1 MQHQSMRN
9 QQKSNGGSK
18 PAFTL
23 LELMVSMTVLSLIML
38 LVFQML
44 DTTQKTFQSS
54 RARASTFKE
63 ARVAFEGITRRVG
76 QAMLNTYFDYKYPNN
91 NPLGTPTGYER
102 KSDLH
107 FISGRAS
114 TLLRGVK
121 YSSHCVFFQAP
132 LGFSLRP
139 ENQSLGS
146 LLNSW
151 GYFIERDNDDDQ
163 VPQFLKSY
171 NGMDSSRERYRL
183 MEFRPPTENMEVYG
197 ANLRNRYSID
207 WFKNQISLSSAGGV
221 PFSRPLAENIIALII
236 EPKRSEK
243 TGTAAVLAPR
253 YEYDSRRFQK
263 SNSPRD
269 ETKHQLP
276 PLIEIT
282 MVAIDERSVIR
293 NEQMNGGSLEELVST
308 SLFNNAASYEA
319 DLQTLENS
327 LVEKRI
333 TYRVFNETVAIRAS
347 KFSDPQFVR

>member
-1 MQHQSMRN
+1 MQHQPMKNPQSGKR
-9 QQKSNGGSK
+9 GLRPG
-18 PAFTL
+18 FTL
-23 LELMVSMTVLSLIML
+23 LELMVSMTVLALIML

-44 DTTQKTFQSS
+44 DTTQKTFQGS

-63 ARVAFEGITRRVG
+63 ARVAFEGITRRIG

-91 NPLGTPTGYER
+91 NPLSTPTGYER

-107 FISGRAS
+107 FISGQAS
-114 TLLRGVK
+114 TLLRGGN
-121 YSSHCVFFQAP
+121 YSTHCVFFQAP

-151 GYFIERDNDDDQ
+151 GYFIERGDDTDQ
-163 VPQFLKSY
+163 IPQFLRSY
-171 NGMDSSRERYRL
+171 DSLNASKERYRL
-183 MEFRPPTENMEVYG
+183 MEFRPPTENMQVYG

-207 WFKNQISLSSAGGV
+207 WFKNQVTLKSAGGV

-236 EPKRSEK
+236 EPKRSDK
-243 TGTAAVLAPR
+243 TGAAVLAPR

-263 SNSPRD
+263 SNNPRD

-276 PLIEIT
+276 PLVEVT
-282 MVAIDERSVIR
+282 MVAVDEESVIR
-293 NEQMNGGSLEELVST
+293 NEQINGGTLEELVPT
-308 SLFNNAASYEA
+308 GLFTNQSQYES
-319 DLQTLENS
+319 DLATLERK
-327 LVEKRI
+327 LVEKKI

-347 KFSDPQFVR
+347 KFSDPQFLR

>member
-1 MQHQSMRN
+1 MKN
-9 QQKSNGGSK
+9 QQDRKPGFR

-23 LELMVSMTVLSLIML
+23 LELMVSMTVLALIML

-91 NPLGTPTGYER
+91 DPNREPTDYER

-114 TLLRGVK
+114 TLLRGGE
-121 YSSHCVFFQAP
+121 YSTHCVFFQAP

-151 GYFIERDNDDDQ
+151 GYFIERANDNDQ
-163 VPQFLKSY
+163 IPEFLRSY
-171 NGMDSSRERYRL
+171 NAVDTSRERYRL

-197 ANLRNRYSID
+197 ANLSRSYNIN
-207 WFKNQISLSSAGGV
+207 WFKNQIKQKSAGGV
-221 PFSRPLAENIIALII
+221 PFSRPLAENIIALVI

-243 TGTAAVLAPR
+243 TGAAVLAPS

-263 SNSPRD
+263 RNNARD

-276 PLIEIT
+276 PLVEVT
-282 MVAIDERSVIR
+282 MVAIDEESVIR
-293 NEQMNGGSLEELVST
+293 NEQINGGTLEELVPSN
-308 SLFNNAASYEA
+308 LFTTQSQYKN
-319 DLQTLENS
+319 DLQKLEDS

-333 TYRVFNETVAIRAS
+333 VYRVFNETVAIRAS
-347 KFSDPQFVR
+347 KFSDPQFLR

>member
-1 MQHQSMRN
+1 MSN
-9 QQKSNGGSK
+9 QQKRHSGSRQ
-18 PAFTL
+18 AFTL
-23 LELMVSMTVLSLIML
+23 LELMVSMTVLALIML

-63 ARVAFEGITRRVG
+63 ARVAFEGITRRIG
-76 QAMLNTYFDYKYPNN
+76 QAMLNTYFDYKYPND
-91 NPLGTPTGYER
+91 NPLSTPTGYER

-107 FISGRAS
+107 FISGRAT
-114 TLLRGVK
+114 TLLRGGK
-121 YSSHCVFFQAP
+121 YSTHCVFFQAP

-151 GYFIERDNDDDQ
+151 GYFIERDNDNDQ
-163 VPQFLKSY
+163 IPQFLRSY
-171 NGMDSSRERYRL
+171 DGIGSSGERYRL

-207 WFKNQISLSSAGGV
+207 WFKNQISMSTAGGV
-221 PFSRPLAENIIALII
+221 PFSRPLAKNIIALII

-243 TGTAAVLAPR
+243 AGAAVLAPR

-263 SNSPRD
+263 INNARD

-276 PLIEIT
+276 PLVEVT

-293 NEQMNGGSLEELVST
+293 NVQINNGTLDELVSS
-308 SLFNNAASYEA
+308 SLFNNAAQYET
-319 DLQTLENS
+319 DLKTLEDS
-327 LVEKRI
+327 LDDKKIV
-333 TYRVFNETVAIRAS
+333 YRVFNETVAIRAS
-347 KFSDPQFVR
+347 KFSDPQFLR

>member
-1 MQHQSMRN
+1 MQHQFMNS
-9 QQKSNGGSK
+9 QQDRKPGSR

-23 LELMVSMTVLSLIML
+23 LELMVSMTVLALIML

-63 ARVAFEGITRRVG
+63 ARVAFEGITRRIG

-91 NPLGTPTGYER
+91 NPLSTPTDYER

-107 FISGRAS
+107 FISGRAD
-114 TLLRGVK
+114 TLLRGGQ
-121 YSSHCVFFQAP
+121 YSTHCVFFQAP

-151 GYFIERDNDDDQ
+151 GYFIEKGDDSAQ
-163 VPQFLKSY
+163 IPQFLKTY
-171 NGMDSSRERYRL
+171 DGADSSRERYRL
-183 MEFRPPTENMEVYG
+183 MEFRPPTENMQVYG
-197 ANLRNRYSID
+197 ANLRNSYSID
-207 WFKNQISLSSAGGV
+207 WFQNQINLASDGGV
-221 PFSRPLAENIIALII
+221 PFSRPLAENIIALVI

-243 TGTAAVLAPR
+243 TGAAVLSPR

-263 SNSPRD
+263 SNNARD

-276 PLIEIT
+276 PLVEVT
-282 MVAIDERSVIR
+282 MVAIDEESVIR
-293 NEQMNGGSLEELVST
+293 NVQINGGKLEELVPS
-308 SLFNNAASYEA
+308 SLFTNQAQYEN
-319 DLQTLENS
+319 DLRVLEAS
-327 LVEKRI
+327 LVKKRI

-347 KFSDPQFVR
+347 KFSDPQFLR